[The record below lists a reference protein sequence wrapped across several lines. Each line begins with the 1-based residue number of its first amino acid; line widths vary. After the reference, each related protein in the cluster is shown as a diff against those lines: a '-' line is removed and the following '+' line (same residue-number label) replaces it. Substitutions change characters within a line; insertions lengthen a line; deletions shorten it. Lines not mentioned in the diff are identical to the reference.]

1 MKVNIYLETD
11 KQSQECMQRKYG
23 YVIETIFKGTPI
35 TREGFGSI
43 EGTYHKTNLQA
54 LIKALGHFH
63 KECEVCVY
71 TRDAFVATRILKT
84 DDMMAAGFKDTKG
97 KPIKNAQEWEKAC
110 KKLQEC
116 KITISSQTGKRY
128 KDHIASMTLDE
139 AKRMLNVP
147 VIWFK
152 YKENY
157 LSPEDWLNGKKMPG
171 FYAEDIY
178 SIFPEA
184 AQLNEKG
191 EPEDWNFRVLIPVML
206 KLIQNLYEE
215 KEKTA

>member
-54 LIKALGHFH
+54 LIKAPGHFH

-116 KITISSQTGKRY
+116 KITISSQTGKHTYSAWLQEEMKKR
-128 KDHIASMTLDE
+128 E
-139 AKRMLNVP
+139 AGGDMG
-147 VIWFK
+147 
-152 YKENY
+152 E
-157 LSPEDWLNGKKMPG
+157 GM
-171 FYAEDIY
+171 
-178 SIFPEA
+178 
-184 AQLNEKG
+184 
-191 EPEDWNFRVLIPVML
+191 EPETGTEPGRNGVSG
-206 KLIQNLYEE
+206 
-215 KEKTA
+215 

>member
-71 TRDAFVATRILKT
+71 TRDALECV
-84 DDMMAAGFKDTKG
+84 KDQYDFC
-97 KPIKNAQEWEKAC
+97 IIDNAPD
-110 KKLQEC
+110 
-116 KITISSQTGKRY
+116 INVSTINALTAYKRQ
-128 KDHIASMTLDE
+128 LDG
-139 AKRMLNVP
+139 RN
-147 VIWFK
+147 I
-152 YKENY
+152 
-157 LSPEDWLNGKKMPG
+157 
-171 FYAEDIY
+171 
-178 SIFPEA
+178 
-184 AQLNEKG
+184 
-191 EPEDWNFRVLIPVML
+191 
-206 KLIQNLYEE
+206 
-215 KEKTA
+215 

>member
-71 TRDAFVATRILKT
+71 TRDTFVATRILRT
-84 DDMMAAGFKDTKG
+84 DDMMAAGVQYHNILTD
-97 KPIKNAQEWEKAC
+97 WETY
-110 KKLQEC
+110 
-116 KITISSQTGKRY
+116 IFSMVTG
-128 KDHIASMTLDE
+128 
-139 AKRMLNVP
+139 
-147 VIWFK
+147 
-152 YKENY
+152 
-157 LSPEDWLNGKKMPG
+157 G
-171 FYAEDIY
+171 
-178 SIFPEA
+178 
-184 AQLNEKG
+184 NE
-191 EPEDWNFRVLIPVML
+191 E
-206 KLIQNLYEE
+206 
-215 KEKTA
+215 T

>member
-35 TREGFGSI
+35 TREGFGNI

-71 TRDAFVATRILKT
+71 TRDTFVATRILRT

-97 KPIKNAQEWEKAC
+97 KLIKNA
-110 KKLQEC
+110 QEC
-116 KITISSQTGKRY
+116 KITISSQAGKHTYSAWLQEEMKKREAGGNMGEGMESETGTEPGRY
-128 KDHIASMTLDE
+128 GVS
-139 AKRMLNVP
+139 
-147 VIWFK
+147 
-152 YKENY
+152 
-157 LSPEDWLNGKKMPG
+157 G
-171 FYAEDIY
+171 
-178 SIFPEA
+178 
-184 AQLNEKG
+184 
-191 EPEDWNFRVLIPVML
+191 
-206 KLIQNLYEE
+206 
-215 KEKTA
+215 

>member
-54 LIKALGHFH
+54 LIKALGHFR

-97 KPIKNAQEWEKAC
+97 KPIKNAQEWE
-110 KKLQEC
+110 
-116 KITISSQTGKRY
+116 TVT
-128 KDHIASMTLDE
+128 
-139 AKRMLNVP
+139 
-147 VIWFK
+147 
-152 YKENY
+152 
-157 LSPEDWLNGKKMPG
+157 
-171 FYAEDIY
+171 
-178 SIFPEA
+178 EA
-184 AQLNEKG
+184 AGVQDHNILADWETHILSMVTGGNE
-191 EPEDWNFRVLIPVML
+191 E
-206 KLIQNLYEE
+206 
-215 KEKTA
+215 T

>member
-71 TRDAFVATRILKT
+71 TRDASHTIRRENILTQK
-84 DDMMAAGFKDTKG
+84 KCTKFYT
-97 KPIKNAQEWEKAC
+97 KW
-110 KKLQEC
+110 
-116 KITISSQTGKRY
+116 RY
-128 KDHIASMTLDE
+128 KDGQ
-139 AKRMLNVP
+139 KR
-147 VIWFK
+147 
-152 YKENY
+152 
-157 LSPEDWLNGKKMPG
+157 
-171 FYAEDIY
+171 
-178 SIFPEA
+178 
-184 AQLNEKG
+184 
-191 EPEDWNFRVLIPVML
+191 
-206 KLIQNLYEE
+206 
-215 KEKTA
+215 

>member
-97 KPIKNAQEWEKAC
+97 KPIKNAQEWEAAC

-116 KITISSQTGKRY
+116 KITISSQTGKHTYSAWLQEEMKKREAGGDMGKGWSLRPEQNPAEMEYLGEIIKSGYRFTYY
-128 KDHIASMTLDE
+128 KDR
-139 AKRMLNVP
+139 K
-147 VIWFK
+147 
-152 YKENY
+152 
-157 LSPEDWLNGKKMPG
+157 GG
-171 FYAEDIY
+171 IY
-178 SIFPEA
+178 FES
-184 AQLNEKG
+184 
-191 EPEDWNFRVLIPVML
+191 EPEGGKPEWMRRADEDRKRRNRHRH
-206 KLIQNLYEE
+206 
-215 KEKTA
+215 